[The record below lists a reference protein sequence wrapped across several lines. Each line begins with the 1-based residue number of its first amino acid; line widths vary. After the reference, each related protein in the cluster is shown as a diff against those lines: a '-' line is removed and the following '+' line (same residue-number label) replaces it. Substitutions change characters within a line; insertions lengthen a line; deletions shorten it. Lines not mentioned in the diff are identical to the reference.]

1 MNTNHALCATPEWAE
16 HMHNEVLDSLLAG
29 VDLGTTLLEIGAGPG
44 AATEW
49 LRRRVPRVVAV
60 EVDAD
65 VAAQLAARFADANV
79 EVVAGDATKLEFAE
93 ASFDSVG
100 TFTMLHHLSTVA
112 QQNDVFREALR
123 VLRPGGVLV
132 GSDSLHSNGL
142 HEFHEGDVYN
152 PIEPSS
158 LLVRLQTIGF
168 TDVMVRVGYDIRFS
182 ARKPKQDDEP
192 CE

>member
-1 MNTNHALCATPEWAE
+1 MQRRSGCAAE
-16 HMHNEVLDSLLAG
+16 FPHL
-29 VDLGTTLLEIGAGPG
+29 
-44 AATEW
+44 
-49 LRRRVPRVVAV
+49 VAV
-60 EVDAD
+60 EVDPD
-65 VAAQLAARFADANV
+65 VAAQLAAKLADTNV
-79 EVVAGDATKLEFAE
+79 DVIDGDATKLEFAK
-93 ASFDSVG
+93 ASFNSVG
-100 TFTMLHHLSTVA
+100 TFTMLHHLPTVA

-158 LLVRLQTIGF
+158 LLVRLQTVGF

-182 ARKPKQDDEP
+182 ARKPEEDTEP

>member
-1 MNTNHALCATPEWAE
+1 MNENHALCATPEWAE
-16 HMHNEVLDSLLAG
+16 HMHNEVLDSLLDG
-29 VDLGTTLLEIGAGPG
+29 LDLGTTMLEIGPGPG

-49 LRRRVPRVVAV
+49 LRRRVPHLVAV
-60 EVDAD
+60 EVDPD
-65 VAAQLAARFADANV
+65 VAAQLAIKLAETNV
-79 EVVAGDATKLEFAE
+79 DVIAGDATKLEFAE
-93 ASFDSVG
+93 ASFNSVG
-100 TFTMLHHLSTVA
+100 TFTMLHHLPTVA

-123 VLRPGGVLV
+123 VLRAGGVLV
-132 GSDSLHSNGL
+132 GSDSLHTNEL

-182 ARKPKQDDEP
+182 ARKPKEDAAP